1 MRSEVT
7 ILGLLLL
14 LSACKKREK
23 STIISEREM
32 SDYRMYVHSM
42 EQKEADTS
50 TLYFMFVVKAINAQQ
65 LPSGTDSRF
74 NYGVDSLF
82 YMINGKD
89 TLPALDAVRMA
100 NGNLDGIQYMLVF
113 DKPATAD
120 TLRRIVFRD
129 WLFTSHIISF
139 PFKKNY

>member
-1 MRSEVT
+1 
-7 ILGLLLL
+7 
-14 LSACKKREK
+14 
-23 STIISEREM
+23 
-32 SDYRMYVHSM
+32 M
-42 EQKEADTS
+42 EQKGVDTS
-50 TLYFMFVVKAINAQQ
+50 TLYFMFVVKAINGQQ
-65 LPSGTDSRF
+65 LPSGADSRF

-100 NGNLDGIQYMLVF
+100 NGNLGGIQYMLVF
-113 DKPATAD
+113 DKPAKTD

-139 PFKKNY
+139 PFKQ

>member
-1 MRSEVT
+1 MRAGVT
-7 ILGLLLL
+7 ILALLLL
-14 LSACKKREK
+14 LAACKKREP
-23 STIISEREM
+23 STVIAEREM
-32 SDYRMYVHSM
+32 SDYRMYLHSM
-42 EQKEADTS
+42 KEKKEDAS
-50 TLYFMFVVKAINAQQ
+50 TMYFMFVVKAINGQK

-82 YMINGKD
+82 YMVNGKD

-113 DKPATAD
+113 DRPEIAD
-120 TLRRIVFRD
+120 TLRRVVFRD

-139 PFKKNY
+139 PFKQQ

>member
-1 MRSEVT
+1 M
-7 ILGLLLL
+7 
-14 LSACKKREK
+14 A
-23 STIISEREM
+23 
-32 SDYRMYVHSM
+32 
-42 EQKEADTS
+42 QKEADTS
-50 TLYFMFVVKAINAQQ
+50 MLYFMFVVKAINAQQ
-65 LPSGTDSRF
+65 LPSGSDSRF

-100 NGNLDGIQYMLVF
+100 NGNIDGIQYMLVF
-113 DKPATAD
+113 DKPAKAD

-139 PFKKNY
+139 PFKQNY

>member
-1 MRSEVT
+1 MRSGVI
-7 ILGLLLL
+7 ILGGLLL
-14 LSACKKREK
+14 LSACKKREP
-23 STIISEREM
+23 STLLAEREM
-32 SDYRMYVHSM
+32 NDYRMYLHSM
-42 EQKEADTS
+42 KEKKEDLSTS
-50 TLYFMFVVKAINAQQ
+50 YFMFVVKAINGQQ

-89 TLPALDAVRMA
+89 TLPALDAVRIA
-100 NGNLDGIQYMLVF
+100 NGNLGGIQYMLVF

-139 PFKKNY
+139 PFKQ